1 MAAVSQHDAALMA
14 QAASQ
19 VESAVG
25 TIRGLQSNLASA
37 HESMMGGW
45 QGAAAQTFT
54 GAFNQFNVDFQK
66 VIQALDYLG
75 EKLQQSGKNYTT
87 VENANQSSANK
98 ISAALN
104 R

>member
-1 MAAVSQHDAALMA
+1 VAAVSQHDAAMMA

-45 QGAAAQTFT
+45 QGAAASTFT
-54 GAFNQFNVDFQK
+54 TAYSQFNVDFQK

-87 VENANQSSANK
+87 VETANQSSANK